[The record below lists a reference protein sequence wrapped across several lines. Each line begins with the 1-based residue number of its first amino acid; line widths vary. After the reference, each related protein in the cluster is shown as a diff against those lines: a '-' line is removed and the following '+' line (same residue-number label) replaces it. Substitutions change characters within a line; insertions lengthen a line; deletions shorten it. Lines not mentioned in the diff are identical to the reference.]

1 MLVVSILSLAF
12 RGLEFGI
19 DFTGGTLVEVGYP
32 RAVELEP
39 VRATLQGAGFE
50 GAVVQHFGTA
60 QDVLIRIAPRDDVE
74 RSELSNRALDALRAR
89 DSAVELRRVEF
100 VGPQVGEELTEQ
112 GGLAMLI
119 ALGAIF
125 LYVMFRFEWKFSAG
139 AVAALFHDVTITLGI
154 FSVLGLDFD
163 LTVLAA
169 ILAVIGYSLNDTI
182 VVFDRIRENFRRM
195 RRGTSESII
204 NRSLNQTLSRTLMTS
219 LTTLLVLVRALL
231 PRRRA
236 DPRVRHRPHHRGG
249 HRHVFV
255 DLRGQ
260 HLHPLARGAEGGS
273 DAGAEGG
280 RRGARRPA
288 VKDVG
293 SRADGSRS
301 RIGRFRYNRP
311 MCRGIRADVPGGGV
325 PGRTN
330 RLGSDVRSAPASNL
344 TSRLRR

>member
-1 MLVVSILSLAF
+1 MELIKQGFDLDFMSRRRFAVVFSSALLIISILSLAI
-12 RGLEFGI
+12 RGLAFGI

-32 RAVELEP
+32 SAVDLEP
-39 VRATLQGAGFE
+39 VRATLNRAGFE

-60 QDVLIRIAPRDDVE
+60 QDVLVRLAPRDDVDKA
-74 RSELSNRALDALRAR
+74 ELSNRAFDALRAR
-89 DSAVELRRVEF
+89 DPAVDLRRVEF

-139 AVAALFHDVTITLGI
+139 AVAALFHDVLITLGI

-169 ILAVIGYSLNDTI
+169 VLAVIGYSLNDTI

-219 LTTLLVLVRALL
+219 LTTLLVLIALFFLGGELIHGFATTLIIGVVIGTYSSIYVASTCTLWLGVRK
-231 PRRRA
+231 A
-236 DPRVRHRPHHRGG
+236 DLMPV
-249 HRHVFV
+249 
-255 DLRGQ
+255 Q
-260 HLHPLARGAEGGS
+260 KEGAEEL
-273 DAGAEGG
+273 DA
-280 RRGARRPA
+280 RP
-288 VKDVG
+288 
-293 SRADGSRS
+293 
-301 RIGRFRYNRP
+301 
-311 MCRGIRADVPGGGV
+311 
-325 PGRTN
+325 
-330 RLGSDVRSAPASNL
+330 
-344 TSRLRR
+344 